1 MAMDGAV
8 DGCSALYALPLL
20 LEKCFAGT
28 IKTEKK
34 VLRFNKRRIC

>member
-8 DGCSALYALPLL
+8 DGCSALYALFFL

-28 IKTEKK
+28 IKTENR
-34 VLRFNKRRIC
+34 VLCFNKRRIC